1 MKIQD
6 FPDITAF
13 VAALLVVVAFFALPW
28 LVIGGTSYTALSL
41 LTVIPAGAPRY
52 EVTSLFLAL
61 FGGILS
67 LIATFVG
74 LVSPKTRWVTPM
86 LAAFGGVMAI
96 FHFTTFFTQ
105 NGNFENLS
113 TIIGV
118 GLWLTVIGAV
128 VLLLQVFLRRT
139 GSNVFADAFAAAP
152 NARYAYIFIAPAVFV
167 MLALVFYPLINGILL
182 SFTNATQM
190 NTTRVIGQRII
201 PATYTFFA
209 NPFEN
214 YLTVLQTPQYLNSW
228 AGLTL
233 AYCTVALPFSV
244 WMLKGFFDAIPY
256 DLEEAAIVD
265 GCTPFG
271 AYWRITL
278 PLALPGIAVVG
289 FFNFMT
295 AWNEFMLA
303 LTFMSGETSKT
314 LPVGL
319 RGFIFQFNTDWHYM
333 AAGSVLVTI
342 PVMFVF
348 FFAQRGLISGLTAG
362 GVKG

>member
-1 MKIQD
+1 MVISSPHV
-6 FPDITAF
+6 FWRWGLNSLGIALITTF
-13 VAALLVVVAFFALPW
+13 IGVFLAASCA
-28 LVIGGTSYTALSL
+28 YALSRFKF
-41 LTVIPAGAPRY
+41 PGR
-52 EVTSLFLAL
+52 
-61 FGGILS
+61 
-67 LIATFVG
+67 
-74 LVSPKTRWVTPM
+74 
-86 LAAFGGVMAI
+86 GGV
-96 FHFTTFFTQ
+96 
-105 NGNFENLS
+105 
-113 TIIGV
+113 
-118 GLWLTVIGAV
+118 LTS
-128 VLLLQVFLRRT
+128 FL
-139 GSNVFADAFAAAP
+139 V
-152 NARYAYIFIAPAVFV
+152 
-167 MLALVFYPLINGILL
+167 
-182 SFTNATQM
+182 TQM
-190 NTTRVIGQRII
+190 FPGAILII
-201 PATYTFFA
+201 PLYNLLKEFG
-209 NPFEN
+209 
-214 YLTVLQTPQYLNSW
+214 LLNSW